1 MQNTIEEQIGAI
13 LKQKGITPAASA
25 AEFVCRIAIR
35 FHKLV
40 PFVLAMAIEEE
51 LKQIGRERPCRH
63 MRCHQGVIQCARGL
77 PLICFICIS
86 YQRTRWWNR
95 RSMLKMFIQ

>member
-1 MQNTIEEQIGAI
+1 MQNTIEEQIEAI
-13 LKQKGITPAASA
+13 LKQKGITPAANA

-63 MRCHQGVIQCARGL
+63 MRSHQGIPRCARGL
-77 PLICFICIS
+77 PLTCFSCIS
-86 YQRTRWWNR
+86 YQRTSWWHR
-95 RSMLKMFIQ
+95 KSMLRMFIQ